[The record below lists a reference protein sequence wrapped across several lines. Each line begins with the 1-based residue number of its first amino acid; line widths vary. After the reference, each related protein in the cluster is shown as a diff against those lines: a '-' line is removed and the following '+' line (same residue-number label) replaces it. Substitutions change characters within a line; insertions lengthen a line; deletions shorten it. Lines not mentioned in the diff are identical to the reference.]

1 MEEKE
6 PTSRYG
12 YLHLLSKHPKKIGTF
27 LIIIWILL
35 LVYGY
40 PAFNGL
46 DDGGF
51 IPPSSESVIT
61 NGYFTQ
67 RFVSPNP
74 DINILLSHPVW
85 TVDMPEYKAAFEE
98 FKGNITTK
106 LPVYAV
112 LSYFDYPDA
121 VTDISADR
129 TNVKVTARTLDDPNI
144 TLEQYQST
152 TVGNPLSFEFAGAD
166 LANLAVNDAV
176 STDLK
181 TIEFGA
187 LPVLV
192 VVLVFV
198 FEGIVAMFYPI
209 ALALWTLACVLA
221 LLRVT
226 STGFHV
232 STFTIDATTIF
243 GIGLALDFALF
254 THIRFKVTSDLV
266 SCEDN
271 RVSRKSISDIMATYL
286 KRLIVLF
293 TPPDAPYFSLP
304 VLSSFAFLEL
314 CSFTSIT

>member
-1 MEEKE
+1 MDEKQ
-6 PTSRYG
+6 PTSLYTRFLARYPRFIG
-12 YLHLLSKHPKKIGTF
+12 AFLLIA
-27 LIIIWILL
+27 WVLL

-51 IPPSSESVIT
+51 IPPQSESQIT
-61 NGYFTQ
+61 NQYFTD

-74 DINILLSHPVW
+74 DLNILVSHPVW
-85 TVDMPEYKAAFEE
+85 TVDNPEYKAAFEE
-98 FKGNITTK
+98 FKGNITSQ

-112 LSYFDYPDA
+112 VSYFDYPDA
-121 VTDISADR
+121 VTDLSADR
-129 TNVKVTARTLDDPNI
+129 KRAKVTARTKDAPNI
-144 TLEQYQST
+144 SLQQYQAT
-152 TVGNPLSFEFAGAD
+152 TVGNPLSFEFAGAN
-166 LANLAVNDAV
+166 LANLAVNNALA
-176 STDLK
+176 SDLQ

-198 FEGIVAMFYPI
+198 FEGVVAMFYPI
-209 ALALWTLACVLA
+209 ALAIWTLACVLA

-254 THIRFKVTSDLV
+254 THIRFKVYMPFKIRKCSNLLTLSKGGV
-266 SCEDN
+266 QASPRERCEGG
-271 RVSRKSISDIMATYL
+271 RSHSLHLRQSHSFLGLHAFLLSRG
-286 KRLIVLF
+286 
-293 TPPDAPYFSLP
+293 
-304 VLSSFAFLEL
+304 SFAVP
-314 CSFTSIT
+314 

>member
-1 MEEKE
+1 MDAAKEDKE
-6 PTSRYG
+6 PAASL
-12 YLHLLSKHPKKIGTF
+12 YLRLLSKHPRKIGA
-27 LIIIWILL
+27 LLLVVWVLL

-51 IPPSSESVIT
+51 LPPFSESQIT
-61 NGYFTQ
+61 NRYFTD
-67 RFVSPNP
+67 RFVAPNP
-74 DINILLSHPVW
+74 DINILVSHPVW

-98 FKGNITTK
+98 FKGNLTTQ

-121 VTDISADR
+121 VTDLSVDR
-129 TNVKVTARTLDDPNI
+129 RRAKVTARTLDDPNI
-144 TLEQYQST
+144 TLEQYQAT

-166 LANLAVNDAV
+166 LANLAVNDAL

-187 LPVLV
+187 LPVLI

-254 THIRFKVTSDLV
+254 THIRFKVPYDCAHLL
-266 SCEDN
+266 N
-271 RVSRKSISDIMATYL
+271 IM
-286 KRLIVLF
+286 
-293 TPPDAPYFSLP
+293 
-304 VLSSFAFLEL
+304 LS
-314 CSFTSIT
+314 